1 MCCRGNVTRLLH
13 SFITLGRELRVK
25 TFSSAFPINTGFS
38 ETISLEDLYQT
49 TLNWAYF
56 G

>member
-1 MCCRGNVTRLLH
+1 MCCRGNDTRLLH

-25 TFSSAFPINTGFS
+25 TFPINTGFS